1 MGLQTGII
9 NYMTTYYLVRHGA
22 KEAIPFDPPLTTIGM
37 KQAEV
42 TANHLKDVSFVEVF
56 ASPKLRTKQTA
67 EIIAKPHSLSVTT
80 DDRLIERL
88 EWENDESFDEFIAE
102 WNKTDIDRSYLPNK
116 GMSSRANGE
125 RMRQILDELSNKHKE
140 GNILI
145 VTHGGTIGDLLRN
158 LFTEEAI
165 DHKLEPISGAKY
177 IDILEC
183 AITTIRKDGVKYE
196 LLKLGDISHLSIPLI

>member
-1 MGLQTGII
+1 MNDMI
-9 NYMTTYYLVRHGA
+9 TYYIVRHGTKDA
-22 KEAIPFDPPLTTIGM
+22 VPFDPPLTTIGL
-37 KQAEV
+37 KQAEI
-42 TANHLKDVSFVEVF
+42 TANHLKAISFKEVL
-56 ASPKLRTKQTA
+56 ASPKMRTKKTA
-67 EIIAKPHSLSVTT
+67 EIIAKPHSLAVTT

-88 EWENDESFDEFIAE
+88 EWENDESFDEFNAE
-102 WNKTDIDRSYLPNK
+102 WDKTDIDRSYLPKK
-116 GMSSRANGE
+116 GMSSEANGE
-125 RMRQILDELSNKHKE
+125 RMKRLLDELSNKHQE

-165 DHKLEPISGAKY
+165 AHKMEPISGARY

-183 AITTIRKDGVKYE
+183 AVTTIKKNQNKYE